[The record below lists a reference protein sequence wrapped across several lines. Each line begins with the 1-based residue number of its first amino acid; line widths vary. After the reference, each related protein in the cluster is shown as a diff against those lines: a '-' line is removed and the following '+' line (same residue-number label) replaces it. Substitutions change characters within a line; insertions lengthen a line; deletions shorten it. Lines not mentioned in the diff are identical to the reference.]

1 MKQTTM
7 ARVVFLLFTGLAGVV
22 EGQAPTPRTKTYV
35 YIAPKEGVAASVHC
49 DPKVTNCSASGGSV
63 DYALKATEAL
73 MSRCPDLITVT
84 SNPDVADFS
93 LHLQTGDSVLYDKA
107 GNAVYV
113 SHARNKLSNFAK
125 DICGYVAKAK

>member
-1 MKQTTM
+1 MKILPVM
-7 ARVVFLLFTGLAGVV
+7 LLTLAGVMW
-22 EGQAPTPRTKTYV
+22 GQTPVPKTKTYV
-35 YIAPKEGVAASVHC
+35 YIAPKEGVAANVHC
-49 DPKVTNCSASGGSV
+49 NPAVTSCSAGGGSV

-73 MSRCPDLITVT
+73 MKGCPDLITVT

-107 GNAVYV
+107 GSAVYV
-113 SHARNKLSNFAK
+113 SHARRKLSNFAK